1 MKRQANDDLREDLEK
16 IRAALAEVSAEV
28 KSRAGEI
35 LIYSLTN
42 KLHEMQDNV
51 AEYAAEKPFKSL
63 GIAAG
68 LGFAIGFLWR
78 K

>member
-1 MKRQANDDLREDLEK
+1 MSRQTNDDLREDLEK
-16 IRAALAEVSAEV
+16 IKAALAEVSAEV

-35 LIYSLTN
+35 LIHSLTD
-42 KLHEMQDNV
+42 KLHEMQDRV
-51 AEYAAEKPFKSL
+51 AEYAVKKPFRSL

-68 LGFAIGFLWR
+68 LGFVIGFLWR